1 MGVAAVL
8 RPKVPMGFIDGTPFV
23 AALGVA
29 EALGAHVAWPHAVVD
44 GEGAELARVS
54 TRAGYDDEGIYVTL
68 ELEGDAATDAA
79 ADAAAA
85 RVDAWSESVAAG
97 SKAGPLAAVLEDYF
111 DACLL
116 MGKPVA
122 VVRRDG
128 TVACKG
134 TLAGMDIWGRVTVKL
149 LDGREV
155 EVAPGQAAV
164 EALA

>member
-1 MGVAAVL
+1 MGVALVL

-23 AALGVA
+23 AALAAA
-29 EALGAHVAWPHAVVD
+29 EAMGAHVAWPHDVVD
-44 GEGAELARVS
+44 SEGTRVARVD
-54 TRAGYDDEGIYVTL
+54 TRAGYDDEGLYVTCQI
-68 ELEGDAATDAA
+68 EGEGADDSV
-79 ADAAAA
+79 ADAVAEKVAAWGEA
-85 RVDAWSESVAAG
+85 VAAG

-116 MGKPVA
+116 MGKPAA

-155 EVAPGQAAV
+155 EVAPGQASI
-164 EALA
+164 EALG

>member
-29 EALGAHVAWPHAVVD
+29 ESLGAHVAWPHAVVD
-44 GEGAELARVS
+44 EKGGLLARVS

-79 ADAAAA
+79 VDAAAEK
-85 RVDAWSESVAAG
+85 VDAWARAVAAG

-116 MGKPVA
+116 MGAPAK

-128 TVACKG
+128 SVACEG

-149 LDGREV
+149 ADGREV
-155 EVAPGQAAV
+155 EVAPGQASV
-164 EALA
+164 EPL